1 VLTRGPATTMAI
13 ARHPASGA
21 RVVRHGP
28 PEAITTGP
36 KVRHPSI
43 DAIFARA
50 RSLWPGLDARAL
62 ARTRG
67 DVHRIARLVARRT
80 ALPEE
85 TIVAM
90 LTAAR

>member
-1 VLTRGPATTMAI
+1 MAI
-13 ARHPASGA
+13 ARHPASVA

-28 PEAITTGP
+28 VESTPAGS

-43 DAIFARA
+43 EAVFARA
-50 RSLWPGLDARAL
+50 RSLWPGIDARAL

-67 DVHRIARLVARRT
+67 DIHRVARLVSRRT

-85 TIVAM
+85 TIIAM
-90 LTAAR
+90 LTAVR